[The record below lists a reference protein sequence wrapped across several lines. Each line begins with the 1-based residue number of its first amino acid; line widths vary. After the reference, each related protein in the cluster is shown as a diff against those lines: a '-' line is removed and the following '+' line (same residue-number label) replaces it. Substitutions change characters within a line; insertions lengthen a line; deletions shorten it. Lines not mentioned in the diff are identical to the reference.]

1 MSASLSLHA
10 GRCRSFLAVY
20 LAAST
25 SLSTSLSLH
34 AGRLRRPAE
43 LSRIE
48 DAGPRPIW
56 SETFFKHLRTWELEN
71 DFNLLCDPPGG
82 FVSGLSRLQG
92 PCKLVVSGGVT
103 RGRVARGVM
112 WRRHRGSDVPKR
124 KRRNNPKRDQEWG
137 MATGREASLH
147 FGGLTSQQTRNGW
160 PRGKKN
166 QITRAPSGWRRPS
179 SLESPHAIK
188 ADSDAKR
195 VV

>member
-1 MSASLSLHA
+1 MPEEEEKQSALRLAGGAQQLGSTACDESVTLTASYDITSLSASLSLHA
-10 GRCRSFLAVY
+10 GRCHCMLAVY

-25 SLSTSLSLH
+25 TLSTSLSLH

-48 DAGPRPIW
+48 DAGPRPIL

-103 RGRVARGVM
+103 RGRVARDAM

-124 KRRNNPKRDQEWG
+124 KRRNNPKRDQEWEPQQG
-137 MATGREASLH
+137 GRPLS
-147 FGGLTSQQTRNGW
+147 
-160 PRGKKN
+160 
-166 QITRAPSGWRRPS
+166 I
-179 SLESPHAIK
+179 LE
-188 ADSDAKR
+188 D
-195 VV
+195 